1 MEVCFN
7 CRSLDRDGSG
17 KITINELQESL
28 ASLGVPINASTAERM
43 VDMID
48 VDGSS
53 DISFQEFRRFAIL
66 LPKSQVILSMTLTL
80 FLECMPAKRQITCG
94 RSAAGANDVPADGV
108 AMARHQ
114 DLCSNQ
120 RC

>member
-1 MEVCFN
+1 MCLCSCSK

-28 ASLGVPINASTAERM
+28 AGLGVPIDASTAERM

-66 LPKSQVILSMTLTL
+66 LPKSQVLLSMASIL
-80 FLECMPAKRQITCG
+80 FLEYTSAKG
-94 RSAAGANDVPADGV
+94 RSPAGAL
-108 AMARHQ
+108 Q
-114 DLCSNQ
+114 LYSC
-120 RC
+120 